1 MVKKS
6 ENIGVLPSEHTF
18 FGFDPD
24 ISDLEFN
31 ILRPK
36 DEVLLYT
43 VEITDKDFIQFLW
56 FLLCQ
61 SVIFIAWYLVLGAK
75 KKEHKVPVRSQKG
88 SGTE

>member
-6 ENIGVLPSEHTF
+6 QKIGVLPSEHIF
-18 FGFDPD
+18 CGFDPD

-43 VEITDKDFIQFLW
+43 MEITDKDIIQFLR

-61 SVIFIAWYLVLGAK
+61 SVIFIA
-75 KKEHKVPVRSQKG
+75 
-88 SGTE
+88 